1 MVVKY
6 PAVALAAAVALVVLV
21 QTAEA
26 QWLEL
31 PTPGIPR
38 LPDGTPNLTAPT
50 PRTPDEKPD
59 FSGIWRTPTGRY
71 LRNLAADG
79 IEVPMQP
86 WAAQLHEER
95 LANNG
100 RDRPSAGCLP
110 HSVTDFDTHV
120 TPRKVIHTPRSARD
134 AVRKLSLVPTDLHGW
149 ARVARRH

>member
-6 PAVALAAAVALVVLV
+6 PVVALAAAVALVVLAP
-21 QTAEA
+21 TTEA

-50 PRTPDEKPD
+50 PRTPDGKPD

-79 IEVPMQP
+79 IEVPMQ
-86 WAAQLHEER
+86 R
-95 LANNG
+95 G
-100 RDRPSAGCLP
+100 
-110 HSVTDFDTHV
+110 
-120 TPRKVIHTPRSARD
+120 PRSFTRSDWPTTAETAPAQ
-134 AVRKLSLVPTDLHGW
+134 AVFRTASRISTRTLLPE
-149 ARVARRH
+149 R